1 MYACLSVLL
10 HIDLFSFSWLQ
21 VCLNKFS
28 SLFAYSQRKHST
40 ESAQSCASDSL
51 AGPKKYA
58 TEFVIKSP
66 NIDRFSFFS
75 LTHSYVNLLIK

>member
-28 SLFAYSQRKHST
+28 SVQFTCSV
-40 ESAQSCASDSL
+40 C
-51 AGPKKYA
+51 
-58 TEFVIKSP
+58 VI
-66 NIDRFSFFS
+66 N
-75 LTHSYVNLLIK
+75 